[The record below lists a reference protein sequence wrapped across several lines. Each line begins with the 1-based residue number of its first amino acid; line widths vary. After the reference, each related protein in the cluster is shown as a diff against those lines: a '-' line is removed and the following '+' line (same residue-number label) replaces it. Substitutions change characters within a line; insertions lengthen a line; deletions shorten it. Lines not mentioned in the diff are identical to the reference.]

1 MSEAEPNVLRLT
13 DSTGKV
19 LMTLTMP
26 LGTYDVRTVPVGE
39 VRTIYGD
46 AVVIQKRP
54 GGI

>member
-1 MSEAEPNVLRLT
+1 MSVPKPNVLHLT

-19 LMTLTMP
+19 LGVLTMP
-26 LGTYDVRTVPVGE
+26 LGTYDIRAVPVGE
-39 VRTIYGD
+39 QTIVYGD